1 MEKKKLFTG
10 AATAL
15 ITPLTP
21 EGVDYPRLAKLID
34 WQIEQG
40 ISALVICGST
50 GEPSTLGDD
59 EHRDVL
65 RFAAKQIAG
74 RVPMIAGA
82 GSNDTAYAIDLVK
95 VAKAAGADGALVVTP
110 YYNKATQK
118 GLIKHYTMIA
128 DEGGLPIILYNV
140 PSRTGVTIEPA
151 TYEVLADHPNIVGI
165 KEASGAMT
173 KTVDTMS
180 RVAGKLTL
188 YSGNDEEVVPL
199 MSIGAQG
206 VISVLSNLLPAK
218 TNEMC
223 MRFLNGDVKG
233 AAEMQLHYRP
243 LIDALFCEVNP
254 IPVKAAMAAMGFCE
268 DFLRMP
274 LTPME
279 PAHRENLLALM
290 RKEGLPV

>member
-50 GEPSTLGDD
+50 GEPSTLTDD

-82 GSNDTAYAIDLVK
+82 GSNDTDYAIDLAR
-95 VAKAAGADGALVVTP
+95 VAKEAGADGALVVTP
-110 YYNKATQK
+110 YY
-118 GLIKHYTMIA
+118 TMVA
-128 DEGGLPIILYNV
+128 EEGGLPVILYNV

-151 TYEVLADHPNIVGI
+151 TYEALAEHPDIVAI
-165 KEASGAMT
+165 KEASGTIA

-188 YSGNDEEVVPL
+188 YSGNDEEIVPL

-218 TNEMC
+218 TNEIC
-223 MRFLNGDVKG
+223 TRFLSGDVKG
-233 AAEMQLHYRP
+233 AAAMQLHYRP

-254 IPVKAAMAAMGFCE
+254 IPVKAAMAALGFC
-268 DFLRMP
+268 DDYLRMP
-274 LTPME
+274 LTSME
-279 PAHRENLLALM
+279 PEHKANLLTLM
-290 RKEGLPV
+290 RKEGLNV